1 MRPRGRDG
9 DSALAMADGDPDMKI
24 IELDAANWTTILDF
38 CDALLVGIGA
48 PEWHGASVD
57 AFADSMIF
65 GGINAVEPPYTVRIR
80 NTRQLPTDVLDKM
93 VVVKN
98 WLAEMRAFREN
109 RDQCAVEVEMEILP

>member
-1 MRPRGRDG
+1 
-9 DSALAMADGDPDMKI
+9 MKI
-24 IELDAANWTTILDF
+24 IELDAAHWATALDF
-38 CDALLVGIGA
+38 YHALLPSLGA
-48 PEWHGASVD
+48 PDWHGTCVNAL
-57 AFADSMIF
+57 ADSMIF

-80 NTRQLPTDVLDKM
+80 NTRQLPKDVLDKM